1 MMKSLRGKRL
11 RTVAVVMSLV
21 LIAVAGY
28 LFFTPE
34 KLTAESNKPLYTG
47 TVYSATR
54 GGHMVFTT
62 ITIDPNRELISGSV
76 AGRFPIPNNE
86 QADALEMSL
95 DQKYIYYP
103 TWDQSM
109 LYTIDITD
117 RTNPKVAAEKKIFD
131 KPTKHCGSVIGP
143 DGKLYFSSM
152 AQGDIHKFDISD
164 PKDPKL
170 MDRLYKS
177 TYICGVQVLDNG
189 KYVWTSDMKDHK
201 VYVYD
206 AKSGDRIKEIETGR
220 KEFLHR
226 SRLSNDGKTLY
237 QASTGA
243 VAGQPADGRFY
254 MIDTK
259 AMKVKDTVVFGEDY
273 DVHDVATTPDGKYAI
288 AAARRVPPKD
298 YKDSEYIVV
307 NLQTKKVIGSIS
319 MCKSCH
325 NAMGV
330 NPEAKSG
337 REVFLCGIQIAWD
350 KK

>member
-1 MMKSLRGKRL
+1 MKSLRGKSFK
-11 RTVAVVMSLV
+11 TVAVVLSLTLLV
-21 LIAVAGY
+21 VAAY
-28 LFFTPE
+28 FIFAPA
-34 KLTAESNKPLYTG
+34 KLTAESQKPLYKG

-62 ITIDPNRELISGSV
+62 ITIDPNREMISGSV
-76 AGRFPIPNNE
+76 AGRMPIPNNE
-86 QADALEMSL
+86 QADAIEMSP

-109 LYTIDITD
+109 LYVIDITKKTD
-117 RTNPKVAAEKKIFD
+117 PKVVAEKKIFD
-131 KPTKHCGSVIGP
+131 KPTRHCGSHWGP

-152 AQGDIHKFDISD
+152 AQGDIHKFDISN
-164 PKDPKL
+164 PLDPKL
-170 MDRLYKS
+170 MDRAYKT
-177 TYICGVQVLDNG
+177 TYLCGVQVLENG

-201 VYVYD
+201 IYVYD
-206 AKSGDRIKEIETGR
+206 AATGKRITEIETGR

-226 SRLSNDGKTLY
+226 ARLSHDRKILY

-259 AMKVKDTVVFGEDY
+259 KMKVVDKVVFGEDY

-288 AAARRVPPKD
+288 AAVRRVPPKD

-307 NLQTKKVIGSIS
+307 NLQNKKVLGSIS

-330 NPEAKSG
+330 NPEVKSG
-337 REVFLCGIQIAWD
+337 REVFICGIQIAWE
-350 KK
+350 K